1 MFSSAAIT
9 VLAAFI
15 QTAWSHAILVSPK
28 ARDGMAVDVGIK
40 YVGNIT
46 NYIPDPNFPPC
57 ANFPQGP
64 VVQTFAAG
72 SSIPVTWS
80 NTIPHDSP
88 PGVTLGLQLDPANNG
103 PFTTLAQGVDDTLQA
118 YSAQL
123 PAGATSNAAVLFWM
137 WQSMSDGG
145 FYVGCSDIAITANGA
160 NLAPPT
166 VAVQQVSGGQQAAV
180 QQAAAAAVPVAVP
193 AAPAAVPVAVSPAAP
208 AAPAPAAPAPA
219 PAPAAKAA
227 KAKKSKKNKKQAK
240 QNFAQNFAQQLQQF
254 APAAAAGQ
262 R

>member
-15 QTAWSHAILVSPK
+15 QTAWSHAILVSPT

-166 VAVQQVSGGQQAAV
+166 VAVQQVTGQQSAV
-180 QQAAAAAVPVAVP
+180 QQAAAAAVPVAVA
-193 AAPAAVPVAVSPAAP
+193 AAP
-208 AAPAPAAPAPA
+208 APAPAAPAPA
-219 PAPAAKAA
+219 PAAPAAPAAKAA

-240 QNFAQNFAQQLQQF
+240 QTKQNFAQQLQQF
-254 APAAAAGQ
+254 APAAGQ